1 MGTMYLTLL
10 GFFTVRY
17 LYQSG
22 MKSDSEMLLIAEVLD
37 GNLFNFLIL
46 LALTVLIFIGIGC
59 LILYKLS
66 KLAII
71 VSNPILL
78 WLAGICKYKSC
89 NHKIKSVEE
98 DIGAPNEEEE
108 SKGLSSMVSDFSVST
123 AAANE
128 YQG

>member
-46 LALTVLIFIGIGC
+46 LALTVLIFIGLSC

-66 KLAII
+66 KLAIS
-71 VSNPILL
+71 VSAPILL
-78 WLAGICKYKSC
+78 WLAGICKFKSC
-89 NHKIKSVEE
+89 NHKIKSGE
-98 DIGAPNEEEE
+98 IR
-108 SKGLSSMVSDFSVST
+108 SK
-123 AAANE
+123 E
-128 YQG
+128 